1 MAKSISRHRIEKIK
15 SPSLKGWRPEDGRF
29 KGKDFAS
36 NATADCGW
44 GQLIFAHT
52 FSSNELLAETILDE
66 NDGRRNLALYIGDP
80 HVVLSLAPQELF
92 LDPSHTFRLW
102 LSKYLPGR
110 IQPAGFT
117 IRRLQSEEDANE
129 INRLLKSCKMVS
141 ADPEHIWRTRKS
153 NSIRYFV
160 AEDESSGK
168 ILGTVMAID
177 HAAEFGDPENGSSLW
192 CLAVDPQ
199 AQLPGVGRA
208 LVAHIADHFAARGRE
223 FLDLSVMHD
232 NVGGIRLYEKLG
244 FERVP
249 VFCVKRRNAINRELY
264 VGQRPDSTL
273 NPYARI
279 IVEEALQRG
288 ISVEVLDA
296 EMGYF
301 TLRSGGRRVT
311 CRESLS
317 ELTSAI
323 AMSRCDNKVVTQ
335 RLLRDAGVRVP
346 DQRRAGSSEENG
358 RFLSEHG
365 RIVVKP
371 ARGEQGQGVSVD
383 ITTRADLDAAVST
396 ARRVA
401 EDVILEKFVEGDDL
415 RVIVIGDDVVAA
427 AVRKP
432 ASVVGTGEHTI
443 DELIEKQSRRRA
455 AATGNESTIPADDET
470 VRCLERQGLGLDDV
484 LPEGREVRVRSTA
497 NLHTGGTMHD
507 VTNQL
512 SEKLVSVSKQVA
524 RSLDIPVVGIDF
536 IVESPEGEDYVLIEA
551 NERPGLANHEPR
563 PTAQSFVDLLFPE
576 TAVKDAA

>member
-1 MAKSISRHRIEKIK
+1 
-15 SPSLKGWRPEDGRF
+15 
-29 KGKDFAS
+29 
-36 NATADCGW
+36 
-44 GQLIFAHT
+44 
-52 FSSNELLAETILDE
+52 
-66 NDGRRNLALYIGDP
+66 
-80 HVVLSLAPQELF
+80 
-92 LDPSHTFRLW
+92 
-102 LSKYLPGR
+102 
-110 IQPAGFT
+110 
-117 IRRLQSEEDANE
+117 
-129 INRLLKSCKMVS
+129 
-141 ADPEHIWRTRKS
+141 
-153 NSIRYFV
+153 
-160 AEDESSGK
+160 
-168 ILGTVMAID
+168 
-177 HAAEFGDPENGSSLW
+177 
-192 CLAVDPQ
+192 
-199 AQLPGVGRA
+199 
-208 LVAHIADHFAARGRE
+208 
-223 FLDLSVMHD
+223 MHD

-455 AATGNESTIPADDET
+455 AATGNESTIPVDDET